1 MSWYYGPDEAY
12 AVQRLAREQM
22 VQKLLV
28 DLLVDMRI
36 CQLEGWNVMEYP
48 ERLKEE
54 IDAIYQ
60 DRG

>member
-22 VQKLLV
+22 VHKLLG

-36 CQLEGWNVMEYP
+36 CQLRDETSWSS
-48 ERLKEE
+48 
-54 IDAIYQ
+54 Q
-60 DRG
+60 RG